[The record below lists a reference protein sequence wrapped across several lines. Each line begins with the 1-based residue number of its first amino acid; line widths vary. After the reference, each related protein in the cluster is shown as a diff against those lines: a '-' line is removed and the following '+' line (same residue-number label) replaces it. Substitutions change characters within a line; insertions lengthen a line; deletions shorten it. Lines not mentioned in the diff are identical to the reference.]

1 MSFNANHIASRLYY
15 DVLASNLNTK
25 SSSNPILTFTETRS
39 KPFIYSPKD
48 YYMSIVRFSIDT
60 CSLPIFIPTI
70 QSNQSDPNLTI
81 YSVSMTY
88 NNQIVQTYINF
99 IPQDKSQ
106 PQAASPNTTPT
117 GLQIFSEYYYVYNYE
132 YVIYLLNNTLETCF
146 NSLAALTT
154 LPTSNVPYFKWD
166 PTNNIATLI
175 SNQNGF
181 DDTSDD
187 YISLYMNNALYQLF
201 SSLPMKINSTSST
214 NGLNYQ
220 ISTSN
225 YGNANTENVSNYT
238 AQLLIQEYSTI
249 SVWNPVMSMVFTS
262 NTMPIVCEQLSAPL
276 IYLNGI
282 TIQSTNNSNIANIIT
297 DFEANDAIYKPLLVY
312 QPTIYRYKELIGNS
326 PLSSIDISC
335 FWKSR
340 SGNLIPFYLNAGC
353 SASIKLMFCLIGT
366 QN

>member
-1 MSFNANHIASRLYY
+1 M
-15 DVLASNLNTK
+15 
-25 SSSNPILTFTETRS
+25 
-39 KPFIYSPKD
+39 
-48 YYMSIVRFSIDT
+48 
-60 CSLPIFIPTI
+60 
-70 QSNQSDPNLTI
+70 
-81 YSVSMTY
+81 
-88 NNQIVQTYINF
+88 
-99 IPQDKSQ
+99 
-106 PQAASPNTTPT
+106 
-117 GLQIFSEYYYVYNYE
+117 YNYE

-175 SNQNGF
+175 SNQKGF

-225 YGNANTENVSNYT
+225 YGNANTENVSDYT

-326 PLSSIDISC
+326 PLSFIDISC
-335 FWKSR
+335 FWNSR